1 MLKGR
6 VVKVLSDRFM
16 VDVGNESVQV
26 KSRKKLKRE
35 ILPLPGDFVL
45 LEQAGGEYVLYKI
58 EERKNRLIRP
68 AVSNADKVIITV
80 APLPETDFLTV
91 DKLIIGA
98 HKAGV
103 STVICVNKTDITP
116 QGFTESV
123 EAQYAGVADAIV
135 AVCAERKK
143 TAALEKLLTGGF
155 SCFAGQSAVGKTS
168 LINAVCGLDREV
180 GDLSEKTLKGK
191 NTTTSAE
198 LIKISDGTYIADTP
212 GFAALDLFDIKPE
225 ELSLYY
231 DEYVALS
238 SGCKYHMCTHVSEP
252 NCAVRAAVESGRLNG
267 LRYERYLMLCEEL
280 KKCNLH
286 RKSWR
291 KAYDD

>member
-1 MLKGR
+1 M
-6 VVKVLSDRFM
+6 
-16 VDVGNESVQV
+16 
-26 KSRKKLKRE
+26 
-35 ILPLPGDFVL
+35 
-45 LEQAGGEYVLYKI
+45 
-58 EERKNRLIRP
+58 
-68 AVSNADKVIITV
+68 
-80 APLPETDFLTV
+80 
-91 DKLIIGA
+91 
-98 HKAGV
+98 
-103 STVICVNKTDITP
+103 
-116 QGFTESV
+116 
-123 EAQYAGVADAIV
+123 
-135 AVCAERKK
+135 
-143 TAALEKLLTGGF
+143 
-155 SCFAGQSAVGKTS
+155 GKTS

-280 KKCNLH
+280 KKRNLH